1 MYRHHS
7 LEEKK
12 EMILLRESGAS
23 MSELMARFHVRDHYL
38 YILFGRYEK
47 YGMEGL
53 SKFKARR
60 ITAALKQSIIDE
72 YEKDILP
79 LWRICVEYDIS
90 FSSVCRW
97 VRQYKQGGYEELF
110 RHGPRGR
117 PKKKDMGRPMK
128 KEPQTEPER
137 LQARVRWLEAE
148 NALLNLNGRRG
159 VRAARYQAQAIQA
172 LRTQYGLNLLLEIN
186 GMARSTFFY
195 HLKALE
201 RADKYT
207 VEKKRICEIFHDS
220 KGRYGYRRVT
230 MQLHNEGFPINHKTV
245 ERLMRNLGLKCQI
258 RQKRYRSYKGTAGKI
273 APNILNRDFKAD
285 RPCQKL
291 VTDVRRLP

>member
-47 YGMEGL
+47 YGLEGL

-60 ITAALKQSIIDE
+60 ITAALKQSIIEE

-128 KEPQTEPER
+128 KDPQTELER

-148 NALLNLNGRRG
+148 NALLKK
-159 VRAARYQAQAIQA
+159 A
-172 LRTQYGLNLLLEIN
+172 
-186 GMARSTFFY
+186 
-195 HLKALE
+195 KALME
-201 RADKYT
+201 EEESGRQGT
-207 VEKKRICEIFHDS
+207 GLRPS
-220 KGRYGYRRVT
+220 K
-230 MQLHNEGFPINHKTV
+230 H
-245 ERLMRNLGLKCQI
+245 
-258 RQKRYRSYKGTAGKI
+258 
-273 APNILNRDFKAD
+273 
-285 RPCQKL
+285 
-291 VTDVRRLP
+291 